1 MHFFFG
7 GWSLI
12 ERKYF
17 IHEIAHN
24 KVNGM
29 LAAFPAMC
37 VDLKTFFG
45 SFLHKWRSIST
56 CYILQDEDLSLKK
69 SWGINSRAKTTILIV
84 VFIIVIFV
92 KVFLS
97 VSLLRRKC
105 FVWVSFYFL
114 SNTLQEAK
122 GVKLWIHLVC
132 LWITDLSTLQFNI

>member
-7 GWSLI
+7 GWSSI

-45 SFLHKWRSIST
+45 SFLLKWRSIST

-84 VFIIVIFV
+84 VFIIVSFV

-97 VSLLRRKC
+97 VSLLWRK
-105 FVWVSFYFL
+105 FL
-114 SNTLQEAK
+114 FQCLFSWIFSSGHLGLGWINLWLTLGKNKKKQ
-122 GVKLWIHLVC
+122 
-132 LWITDLSTLQFNI
+132 